1 MTYYRSLRS
10 KVHKFRVH
18 AKNFIFDS
26 FVGGPRNLVL
36 DWRGL
41 RDASRFSK
49 LFPEFA
55 YSEQTLSHNMSKLQP
70 AYSRYVS
77 EVSTWGWA
85 ASLEASAFLYTF
97 ASIQQSKR
105 IVDLGSGF
113 SSYVLR
119 LCSMNEL
126 NGSVVYSVDYS
137 SEWLDKTRSFLTDND
152 VPSDNM
158 ITWSDF
164 RNSDKGKFD
173 LIFHDLGGERGIRY
187 DSLPFVLTLLDENG
201 TIVLDD
207 MHKPGYEATVKRE
220 FDKSK
225 LALYSLRSYT
235 KEKASRRYSG
245 LGIRQAGVHRVDQD
259 VEFM

>member
-1 MTYYRSLRS
+1 MTYVYALRET
-10 KVHKFRVH
+10 VHRRRVQ
-18 AKNFIFDS
+18 AKNFVYDT
-26 FVGGPRNLVL
+26 FVGRPRGLIL
-36 DWRGL
+36 DWRGF
-41 RDASRFSK
+41 RDARRFSK
-49 LFPEFA
+49 VFPEFA

-85 ASLEASAFLYTF
+85 ASLEASAILYTF

-113 SSYVLR
+113 SSYTLR

-137 SEWLDKTRSFLTDND
+137 SEWLDKTRSFLIDND

-164 RNSDKGKFD
+164 RNSNEGKFD
-173 LIFHDLGGERGIRY
+173 LIFHDLGGERGIRRK
-187 DSLPFVLTLLDENG
+187 SLPNLLSLLTETG
-201 TIVLDD
+201 IIVLDD
-207 MHKPGYEATVKRE
+207 MHQPGYEDYAKQVLEKAGLE
-220 FDKSK
+220 Y
-225 LALYSLRSYT
+225 YSLRSYT

-245 LGIRQAGVHRVDQD
+245 LGIRQSAL
-259 VEFM
+259 